1 MTTYTI
7 AVDARVLRTVTVE
20 ADNVEQAVIE
30 ANNEVINLLGAY
42 RAEPQQITREEET
55 SW

>member
-1 MTTYTI
+1 MTTYKIT
-7 AVDARVLRTVTVE
+7 VDARVLRTVTVE
-20 ADNVEQAVIE
+20 ADNVEQAIIE
-30 ANNEVINLLGAY
+30 ANTEVIAQLGAY